1 MKTIALCALLFL
13 LNVGV
18 VVSGGLN
25 GELVILNWLSALYI
39 VFFIIFYA
47 TQYKK
52 TRYEWLCSYET
63 EAGSGRVFIT
73 SDAKKLST
81 ALILGTEDLLRKE
94 NDCSHC
100 HVVNMQLIGV
110 KK

>member
-25 GELVILNWLSALYI
+25 GEFVILNWLSALYI

-52 TRYEWLCSYET
+52 NS
-63 EAGSGRVFIT
+63 I
-73 SDAKKLST
+73 
-81 ALILGTEDLLRKE
+81 
-94 NDCSHC
+94 
-100 HVVNMQLIGV
+100 
-110 KK
+110 

>member
-39 VFFIIFYA
+39 VFLSSFMQHS
-47 TQYKK
+47 T
-52 TRYEWLCSYET
+52 
-63 EAGSGRVFIT
+63 
-73 SDAKKLST
+73 KKLDMNGF
-81 ALILGTEDLLRKE
+81 ALMKLKL
-94 NDCSHC
+94 
-100 HVVNMQLIGV
+100 VVVGCLSPQMQ
-110 KK
+110 KS